1 MRGSSYGWRTLA
13 RAGRLVAATR
23 RPAIQSVVAP
33 VLQEGKTDQGGE
45 MRKVVLL
52 VAVVAIGALGIA
64 AVALA
69 TGSHNKGEGKSFFAR
84 LDGYN
89 EVVGGPGP
97 GTGSVSTL
105 AHGTFRAKLRKDPD
119 RLEFELTYSG
129 IEGGTVSVSH
139 PHFAQRHVGGG
150 IFGFFCGGPKPPC
163 PTPSGTVTGT
173 WTAADVIGPA
183 DQGVQPGA
191 FDEFV
196 RALRAGAVYVNVHS
210 TPSYPEGEIRGQ
222 VRPHDDDDD

>member
-1 MRGSSYGWRTLA
+1 M
-13 RAGRLVAATR
+13 
-23 RPAIQSVVAP
+23 
-33 VLQEGKTDQGGE
+33 K
-45 MRKVVLL
+45 KVVLFGL
-52 VAVVAIGALGIA
+52 VVVGVLSIS

-69 TGSHNKGEGKSFFAR
+69 TGSHDNGDGKSFSAR
-84 LDGYN
+84 LNGYN

-105 AHGTFRAKLRKDPD
+105 AQGTFRAKLRKDPD

-129 IEGGTVSVSH
+129 IEGGTVSQAH

-150 IFGFFCGGPKPPC
+150 IFGFLCGGPKPPC
-163 PTPSGTVTGT
+163 PSPEGTVTGT

-183 DQGVQPGA
+183 DQGVQAAA

-222 VRPHDDDDD
+222 VRAHNGDD

>member
-1 MRGSSYGWRTLA
+1 M
-13 RAGRLVAATR
+13 
-23 RPAIQSVVAP
+23 
-33 VLQEGKTDQGGE
+33 K
-45 MRKVVLL
+45 KVVLFGL
-52 VAVVAIGALGIA
+52 VVVGVLSIS

-69 TGSHNKGEGKSFFAR
+69 TGSHDKGDGKSFSAR
-84 LDGYN
+84 LNGYN

-105 AHGTFRAKLRKDPD
+105 ARGTFRAKLRKDPD

-129 IEGGTVSVSH
+129 IEGGTVSQAH

-150 IFGFFCGGPKPPC
+150 IFGFLCGGPKPPC
-163 PTPSGTVTGT
+163 PSPEGTVTGT

-183 DQGVQPGA
+183 DQGVQAAA

-222 VRPHDDDDD
+222 VRAHHGDD